1 MKWHGGRQGDR
12 RGCRLD
18 GPFFNTR
25 WLPWWLTRWL
35 IKWSMWWGGPGTRV
49 RRLLIFNITI
59 KESENCGKTRW
70 DVFEML
76 ARSRL
81 QGWKIVLVKCEHKFD
96 ELEIPD
102 GYQFE
107 LEIPDGSNNNSTTN
121 SDFLSNY
128 SLQIGQMGYEGQ
140 VFFKFFFRFG
150 LEGFLLAHLLPGDW
164 FWLPPSF
171 KVISLFKETGFQE
184 KVILIYLC
192 SKLWVTTHN
201 LWPRFSVIWV

>member
-1 MKWHGGRQGDR
+1 
-12 RGCRLD
+12 
-18 GPFFNTR
+18 
-25 WLPWWLTRWL
+25 
-35 IKWSMWWGGPGTRV
+35 MWE
-49 RRLLIFNITI
+49 
-59 KESENCGKTRW
+59 KKTRW

-102 GYQFE
+102 GCQFE

-128 SLQIGQMGYEGQ
+128 SLQIGQMRYESQ

-150 LEGFLLAHLLPGDW
+150 LEGFWLAHLLPGDW

-171 KVISLFKETGFQE
+171 KIISLFKETGFQGR
-184 KVILIYLC
+184 VILIDLC
-192 SKLWVTTHN
+192 SAPKNYHLFAQWYHEMNNGSMRLLRTGATQGN
-201 LWPRFSVIWV
+201 PYSYSVRVGDFEIWLKAWTC